1 MGTLGSV
8 TTADPVAQITRSLPQ
23 RIIEAHAKEAV
34 KRMETAAA
42 ITHPGE
48 RGRAREEVLRQYLAE
63 IVPEGFSVATGFVVD
78 CHGNQSRQ
86 QDLIIVRRDYHPR
99 FQVGGAHFFPV
110 EAVAAVIEVKS
121 SLDRRTLV
129 DAIENARSVKA
140 LDRTGDGQNYIVN
153 GGIGGMRGLPVRADY
168 DDHQIMSLIVAARSS
183 SSVEN
188 LYNAFAES
196 LENQPRRTWPNAVA
210 VAQGW
215 YLAYDVPP
223 EHPRTFASIATGVR
237 LHEID
242 AEGNVEPLVDVA
254 YDLWSWLRVAPLID
268 AAPSRYVQPSTAA
281 RVGTI
286 PDRRTE
292 DGVPALGAAA
302 ESTTLEFRPEAQPPS
317 QSAEQAGE

>member
-1 MGTLGSV
+1 
-8 TTADPVAQITRSLPQ
+8 
-23 RIIEAHAKEAV
+23 
-34 KRMETAAA
+34 METAAA

-78 CHGNQSRQ
+78 CHGTQSRQ

-121 SLDRRTLV
+121 SLDRRTLA

-168 DDHQIMSLIVAARSS
+168 DDHQIMSLIVAAKSS
-183 SSVEN
+183 ARMEN
-188 LYNAFAES
+188 LYSTFATS
-196 LENQPRRTWPNAVA
+196 LQDQPRRTWPNAVA

-215 YLAYDVPP
+215 YLAYDVPD
-223 EHPRTFASIATGVR
+223 EHPRTYTSIATGVR
-237 LHEID
+237 LHDYD
-242 AEGNVEPLVDVA
+242 AVENVEPLVDVA

-268 AAPSRYVQPSTAA
+268 AAPLRYVQPSLIA

-286 PDRRTE
+286 PDRRQE
-292 DGVPALGAAA
+292 DGGFTLDSTDGPTTP
-302 ESTTLEFRPEAQPPS
+302 ESPNAAQPLV
-317 QSAEQAGE
+317 QSADQTGQ